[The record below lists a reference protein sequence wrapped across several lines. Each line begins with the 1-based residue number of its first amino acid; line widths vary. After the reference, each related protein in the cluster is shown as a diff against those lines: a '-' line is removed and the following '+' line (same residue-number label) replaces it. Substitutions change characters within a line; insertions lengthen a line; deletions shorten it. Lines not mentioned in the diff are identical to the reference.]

1 MTKKFDDLNI
11 DDYVEIIEKHTEKYG
26 GLWAEESFIKAIKDE
41 RTIFNYRPLFDE
53 VLIHNNQIN
62 DFDSFG
68 TINPNMVSPRIDL
81 NYVLYTRVFIYKYY
95 VTFVFSKHI
104 YSESFGWN
112 DLTPGLASNTMLL
125 SALSK
130 FEKYFP
136 HIKLPNSYQNL
147 IILT

>member
-1 MTKKFDDLNI
+1 MNKKFDDLNI
-11 DDYVEIIEKHTEKYG
+11 DDYVEIIQKHMIRYG
-26 GLWAEESFIKAIKDE
+26 AGWAQESFIKAIKDE
-41 RTIFNYRPLFDE
+41 RTIFNYRPIFHE
-53 VLIHNNQIN
+53 VLIDNSQIN
-62 DFDSFG
+62 DFDKFG
-68 TINPNMVSPRIDL
+68 TITPNMVSPRIDL
-81 NYVLYTRVFIYKYY
+81 TYVITTHTYNKYD

-112 DLTPGLASNTMLL
+112 DLTPGLMSNTMLL

-130 FEKYFP
+130 FGKYFP